1 MKIIHVVEE
10 VSEKNTSIVSVV
22 KIISSYDF
30 LNNESKIITSENKQQ
45 IKDIVTLNKIYSN
58 FFYFSEIYKILNQF
72 KPSLVHIHGMWRP
85 IQFLFILYCK
95 FLNIPILIQ
104 PHGMLLKEA
113 MRSKSLINYIMKLY
127 TLHIYK
133 YLLKNKGFI
142 AVTNEEEISIKK
154 YFLKPKVNIIRNP
167 LSVLKENSDNIK
179 KNFIYF
185 GRINSH
191 KNLEEFIKAFIKVS
205 PNNSWSFH
213 IYGIDDDINYKKK
226 LIKLINDSN
235 AGNYIKFFKPE
246 FDKKR
251 KFKIISE
258 SWCNVLTSKSEILS
272 LSVLEAFGVG
282 TPSLVNKKIT
292 FPNWIEKF
300 LIKSSIE
307 TSTLA
312 DNIRLIMN
320 QDLNNRLLKKNEM
333 EKEFEKQYSGEK
345 IALDYKNCVSENI
358 KVKTTAEPFRKTSLL
373 LAYLLN
379 SGFVPFLIL
388 GFVLVGKPS
397 IATEISVF
405 PGILLLLTQLLSA
418 NARSLLIYNDDAE
431 FYNKAVSTRI
441 FIGFLFTILLSIF
454 HFLFINNSDFNL
466 LFIISIIVYLSWIN
480 ELNLSIHEKI
490 KSLLLIKI
498 FSFFNILFY
507 CIMFFDFVM
516 MRSNFD
522 TYITFYLLFQL
533 AFTIYHIDLNFI
545 NLKKI
550 ISFITNYLND
560 GRAIASSFFNMFAII
575 IWRVSLILILGKAKA
590 GIFLAAFAVA
600 SFPGSLLNNIFAQV
614 MMVDKKAK
622 FFIGEIFK
630 YLSVVIFLILGIMIF
645 LNNLYGSSYIHYDL
659 VNIILIS
666 FLGMPIMLYS
676 VSKRHEKLFESKLQQ
691 NKIFFKDV
699 LYGLTISPIIY
710 ILFQFGGESFIIYSY
725 VMSSII
731 SYIYYRLI
739 N

>member
-1 MKIIHVVEE
+1 
-10 VSEKNTSIVSVV
+10 
-22 KIISSYDF
+22 
-30 LNNESKIITSENKQQ
+30 
-45 IKDIVTLNKIYSN
+45 
-58 FFYFSEIYKILNQF
+58 
-72 KPSLVHIHGMWRP
+72 
-85 IQFLFILYCK
+85 
-95 FLNIPILIQ
+95 
-104 PHGMLLKEA
+104 
-113 MRSKSLINYIMKLY
+113 
-127 TLHIYK
+127 
-133 YLLKNKGFI
+133 
-142 AVTNEEEISIKK
+142 
-154 YFLKPKVNIIRNP
+154 
-167 LSVLKENSDNIK
+167 
-179 KNFIYF
+179 
-185 GRINSH
+185 
-191 KNLEEFIKAFIKVS
+191 
-205 PNNSWSFH
+205 
-213 IYGIDDDINYKKK
+213 
-226 LIKLINDSN
+226 
-235 AGNYIKFFKPE
+235 
-246 FDKKR
+246 
-251 KFKIISE
+251 
-258 SWCNVLTSKSEILS
+258 
-272 LSVLEAFGVG
+272 
-282 TPSLVNKKIT
+282 
-292 FPNWIEKF
+292 
-300 LIKSSIE
+300 
-307 TSTLA
+307 
-312 DNIRLIMN
+312 
-320 QDLNNRLLKKNEM
+320 
-333 EKEFEKQYSGEK
+333 
-345 IALDYKNCVSENI
+345 
-358 KVKTTAEPFRKTSLL
+358 
-373 LAYLLN
+373 
-379 SGFVPFLIL
+379 
-388 GFVLVGKPS
+388 
-397 IATEISVF
+397 
-405 PGILLLLTQLLSA
+405 
-418 NARSLLIYNDDAE
+418 
-431 FYNKAVSTRI
+431 
-441 FIGFLFTILLSIF
+441 
-454 HFLFINNSDFNL
+454 
-466 LFIISIIVYLSWIN
+466 
-480 ELNLSIHEKI
+480 
-490 KSLLLIKI
+490 
-498 FSFFNILFY
+498 
-507 CIMFFDFVM
+507 MFFDFVM